1 MIKIAIT
8 GATGMLGHRLVSEF
22 GSPEYEVHAII
33 RSTDSEGDL
42 AIGPLSGS
50 IVHTGINLTDLTE
63 TEALLRHIA
72 PAFVVNA
79 AGLIKQRLAKGEEY
93 QLGKLNADL
102 PIFLGGLSERLGF
115 RFINISTDCVFSG
128 TRGKYT
134 ESDTPDCADEYGK
147 TKLRGEDCGSGSL
160 VLRTSIIGRELKGSF
175 GLLEW
180 FLSEAGN
187 VVRGFKNAFF
197 SGLSTNELA
206 RVVRLVIEKH
216 PSLSGLYHVSG
227 ERISKADLLELINGL
242 FETGTTIERVE
253 EPFIDRSLDS
263 SRFTAE
269 TGYTPPNWNSML
281 SEIARESDQY
291 KKWRTIKF

>member
-22 GSPEYEVHAII
+22 GLPDYEVHSII
-33 RSTDSEGDL
+33 RSTDPSGAL
-42 AIGPLSGS
+42 ANGPLSSS
-50 IVHTGINLTDLTE
+50 IVHTGIDLTDWAL
-63 TEALLRHIA
+63 TEALLGDIS
-72 PAFVVNA
+72 PAVVVNA
-79 AGLIKQRLAKGEEY
+79 AGLIKQRLSKGEEH
-93 QLGKLNADL
+93 QLGALNTDL
-102 PIFLGGLSERLGF
+102 PIFLGGLSERFGF

-134 ESDTPDCADEYGK
+134 ESDTPECIDEYGK
-147 TKLRGEDCGSGSL
+147 TKLRGEDCGNDSL

-187 VVRGFKNAFF
+187 EVRGFENAFF

-216 PSLSGLYHVSG
+216 PLLKGLYHVSG
-227 ERISKADLLELINGL
+227 ERISKADLLELINEL
-242 FETGTTIERVE
+242 FETRTTVERVA

-263 SRFTAE
+263 SRFRAE
-269 TGYTPPNWNSML
+269 TGYTPPSWNNML
-281 SEIARESDQY
+281 SEIASESEQY
-291 KKWRTIKF
+291 EKWRTIKF